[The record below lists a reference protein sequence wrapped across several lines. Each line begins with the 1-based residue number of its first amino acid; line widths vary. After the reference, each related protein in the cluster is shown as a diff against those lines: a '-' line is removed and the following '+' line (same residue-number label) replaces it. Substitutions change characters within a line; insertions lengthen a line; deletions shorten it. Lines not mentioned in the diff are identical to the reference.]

1 MIYQIFQRNDLMNIF
16 HIPMQVLYNFSRE
29 MAAGYFNENKYH
41 NAMHI
46 CDTMQAMH
54 YFIERGDLKS

>member
-1 MIYQIFQRNDLMNIF
+1 
-16 HIPMQVLYNFSRE
+16 MQVLYNFSRE